1 MKILRDVSEDSHVLL
16 LVARRLSEIQQAAVT
31 TKGDHADVKRDHG
44 GGPAR
49 T

>member
-31 TKGDHADVKRDHG
+31 AKGDHADAKRDHG